1 MPRLFTGLEIPPH
14 ETRELAALRG
24 GLPGA
29 RWVEPEDYHITL
41 RFIGEVGVSLAN
53 EIARELDGLRTR
65 EINVTIERLWVF
77 GSDRPRSIVAQVKAT
92 DAFCGLQAEHE
103 RLMRRLGLRAEHRKF
118 LPHVTLARVEM
129 HRLRMRPRISS
140 RAARSPSS
148 ALSPRGLFSTP
159 RRIPSAAGRTAWKPP
174 ILPEAGRADER
185 ICRPSR
191 ADPHRP
197 RYRSGS
203 LKAKRGPGVPEWF

>member
-118 LPHVTLARVEM
+118 LPHVTLARVRNASAQDAAAYIES
-129 HRLRMRPRISS
+129 RGAFTILGFVAPRFVLYSS
-140 RAARSPSS
+140 KDSVGGGPYRVEAAYP
-148 ALSPRGLFSTP
+148 A
-159 RRIPSAAGRTAWKPP
+159 
-174 ILPEAGRADER
+174 
-185 ICRPSR
+185 
-191 ADPHRP
+191 
-197 RYRSGS
+197 
-203 LKAKRGPGVPEWF
+203 